1 MKKRIIMLLAEV
13 FIVMSMFGCGTPKFN
28 VDAGSGY
35 ELAKKSY
42 AAGEE
47 VTAYYPYI
55 ATDTDYTFYVE
66 EEDVEYKTSYDN
78 EHGYVLT
85 FTMPAHDVKL
95 GVKSRN
101 SMEMDYNAIV
111 NPETDENEGGNGELG
126 ENEWLCPECGQV
138 NEGKFCSSCGSR
150 KPE

>member
-1 MKKRIIMLLAEV
+1 MKKITMLLAEV
-13 FIVMSMFGCGTPKFN
+13 VIVMSMFGCGTPKYI
-28 VDAGSGY
+28 VDAGNSGY
-35 ELAKKSY
+35 ELAKKTY

-101 SMEMDYNAIV
+101 SMEMDYNAYV
-111 NPETDENEGGNGELG
+111 DPEPAGNEGTDVELG